1 MSATTGP
8 VLTMGAIVILNQS
21 ILNDRPFD
29 PRVPIATAITAGTL
43 ALAEKAWPA
52 GATAL
57 AWTALVAVLLTR
69 ITPGVPSPV
78 ESLATWWRTT

>member
-8 VLTMGAIVILNQS
+8 VLTMGAIVIFNQS
-21 ILNDRPFD
+21 VLNDRPFD
-29 PRVPIATAITAGTL
+29 ARVPLATVISAGAF

-57 AWTALVAVLLTR
+57 AWTALIAVLLTR
-69 ITPGVPSPV
+69 VTPGVPSPV